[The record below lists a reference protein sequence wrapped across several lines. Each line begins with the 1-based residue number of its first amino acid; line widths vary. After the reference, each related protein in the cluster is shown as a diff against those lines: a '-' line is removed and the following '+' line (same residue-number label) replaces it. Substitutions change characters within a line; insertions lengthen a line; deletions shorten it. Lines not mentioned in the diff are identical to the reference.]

1 MSTGRTKLM
10 QDLMMVAAGHP
21 VEDVIGAMC
30 DALASAIAFA
40 SDERPA
46 ADTFVDSLPA
56 DLKKIIAENWDYVVS
71 VKVASAA
78 QAGAA

>member
-1 MSTGRTKLM
+1 MRAGRTKLM

-40 SDERPA
+40 SDDRPA
-46 ADTFVDSLPA
+46 ADTLVDSLPP
-56 DLKKIIAENWDYVVS
+56 DIKRTIAENWDYIVS